1 MQVFIKN
8 YIENNMKLY
17 FIISVFILTVVFT
30 KAEYNNDSAT
40 TYLSDTALVCPVTG
54 DPISGEHIAF
64 RYVDKELKFCNDGCL
79 MAYKKDPAK
88 YSEHLKCMP
97 CNDDDA
103 NREISTTHDGVKYYF
118 CGKGCKGKFEKDPE
132 SYLKKFSEQ
141 D

>member
-1 MQVFIKN
+1 
-8 YIENNMKLY
+8 MKLY
-17 FIISVFILTVVFT
+17 FILSVFIIAAAFT
-30 KAEYNNDSAT
+30 YSENITIAYTSG
-40 TYLSDTALVCPVTG
+40 YSDTSSVCPVTG
-54 DPISGEHIAF
+54 DPVTGEHVAF
-64 RYVDKELKFCNDGCL
+64 RYIDKELKFCNDGCM

-103 NREISTTHDGVKYYF
+103 NRELNTTHNGVKYYF

-132 SYLKKFSEQ
+132 SYLQKFSKQ